1 MAQFIRNPFDG
12 NFDGVV
18 QVCQI
23 SYHGERLIEIWYDI
37 DAGRPIIQDNG
48 ILFWLTSP
56 DIAHITI
63 NHVLI
68 ALGIANEHVVVTWTP
83 DGQPDDQP
91 YAILNSNVSQ
101 APLCQMAIY
110 PNNQPIP
117 QNHNAGPLPMIARE
131 PAAPID
137 PNAINA
143 VIPDAVDN
151 DDRSTITDYHNEYLS
166 DDDSDNGEDD

>member
-48 ILFWLTSP
+48 I
-56 DIAHITI
+56 
-63 NHVLI
+63 I